1 MVKYRLSFGRS
12 EMRLKIVH
20 SENNDKFLF
29 VVNNTNYD
37 LITVL
42 KISTFFSFPL

>member
-20 SENNDKFLF
+20 SENDKFLF